1 LKNPPTTTRRMVDVH
16 GLAEILG
23 IGHDS
28 ADKLL
33 RDGKLRFIRLPGG
46 RRRVLLS
53 DIEAAIESW
62 KVEKA

>member
-1 LKNPPTTTRRMVDVH
+1 MVDVH